1 MDHVLVDIPVMQE
14 ESLEDRSPE
23 GNQRVDPW
31 HALLLFV
38 IQELRPVLYVLAN
51 LLPVERSSM
60 VEIARDDYS
69 IPAIRSTEFSIIHL
83 STDVL
88 SQVMP
93 PRSLFPNLA
102 RYSK

>member
-1 MDHVLVDIPVMQE
+1 MTVDHVLVEIPVMQE

-51 LLPVERSSM
+51 LLPVKRSSM

-69 IPAIRSTEFSIIHL
+69 IPAIRSTEFSILHL
-83 STDVL
+83 STEFH
-88 SQVMP
+88 
-93 PRSLFPNLA
+93 PR
-102 RYSK
+102 